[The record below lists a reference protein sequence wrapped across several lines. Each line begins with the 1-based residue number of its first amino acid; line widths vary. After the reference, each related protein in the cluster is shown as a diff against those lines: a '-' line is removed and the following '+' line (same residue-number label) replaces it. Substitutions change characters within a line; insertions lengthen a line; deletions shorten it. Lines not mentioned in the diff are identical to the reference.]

1 MEPRNI
7 MLLKDVGA
15 SQTVVVSIAET
26 LGEFKRELQAL
37 HIDTENM
44 TFYEAISGVEFTGDS
59 SQLPTT
65 VIDREGNPTSS
76 LIMMMTLSKNKICS
90 GTSGTE
96 THRHYRQLLYRKV
109 KDLFTAHPEAK
120 NAIDRPFTNL
130 SNERLEELIRE
141 YSTNE
146 CLERPI
152 REYSTEEFKSP
163 MTTLPSTELL
173 FSIREKMITI
183 NTITNDLI
191 ASIDQYFNMIEDGT
205 LPPESMFSCEDLN
218 YYVSKLHRGI

>member
-90 GTSGTE
+90 GTE
-96 THRHYRQLLYRKV
+96 TYRQLLYRKV

-120 NAIDRPFTNL
+120 NAINRPFTTL
-130 SNERLEELIRE
+130 SNECLEELIRE

-146 CLERPI
+146 CLEGPI
-152 REYSTEEFKSP
+152 REYSTEEFESP

>member
-90 GTSGTE
+90 GTE
-96 THRHYRQLLYRKV
+96 TYRQLLYRKV

-130 SNERLEELIRE
+130 SNECLEELIRE
-141 YSTNE
+141 YST
-146 CLERPI
+146 
-152 REYSTEEFKSP
+152 EEFESP

>member
-90 GTSGTE
+90 GTE
-96 THRHYRQLLYRKV
+96 TYRQLLYRKV

-130 SNERLEELIRE
+130 SNECLEELIRE

-146 CLERPI
+146 FE
-152 REYSTEEFKSP
+152 SP